1 MTRHCPRLPRLP
13 RRQITWVP
21 TRYTN
26 ANSFPRRN
34 DRESPAGTRPGA
46 AARSSGSP
54 SGICLGPG
62 IWVGFSGGFS
72 KGDGTGVGDS
82 APDRVGVVV
91 VGTAG
96 TSVDVG
102 GAGTAVDVTAVGVG
116 EVGEPVSAVEAGAAS
131 DVSGLVGSVSASDP
145 ERARR
150 DIGARMRVRTNRR
163 SGVSLRVAMLWWCQ
177 RLSLWASYH
186 SNRRINAS
194 RHRKHS
200 DRLSIRCSTL
210 PPNASDGTDCWS
222 RSAAGPTERLLAQT
236 LSRVHS
242 QKTSLR

>member
-1 MTRHCPRLPRLP
+1 MTRHCPRFPTLPD
-13 RRQITWVP
+13 RQITLVP

-26 ANSFPRRN
+26 ANSSSRRS

-54 SGICLGPG
+54 PGICLGPG
-62 IWVGFSGGFS
+62 RWVGFSGEFS
-72 KGDGTGVGDS
+72 EGCGTGVGDS
-82 APDRVGVVV
+82 TAAGVGVVGIGV
-91 VGTAG
+91 AVGAAG
-96 TSVDVG
+96 NSI
-102 GAGTAVDVTAVGVG
+102 DVTAAVVG
-116 EVGEPVSAVEAGAAS
+116 EVGEPLNAAEAGASS

-163 SGVSLRVAMLWWCQ
+163 SDVSLRVAMLWWCQ
-177 RLSLWASYH
+177 RLSLWATYH
-186 SNRRINAS
+186 RNRRINAS

-236 LSRVHS
+236 LSRVRS